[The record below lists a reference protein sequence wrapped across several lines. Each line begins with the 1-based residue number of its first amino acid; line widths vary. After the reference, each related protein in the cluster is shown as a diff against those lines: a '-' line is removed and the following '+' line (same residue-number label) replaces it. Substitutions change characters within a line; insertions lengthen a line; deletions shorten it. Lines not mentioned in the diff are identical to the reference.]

1 LGVATISFVISR
13 IIPGNPAEMMAG
25 EQAPPEV
32 IEAIKEAMGI
42 DKPLHIQYLRYMGQ
56 LLRGDL
62 GYAWHTQHDVIDDLL
77 NRLPATVEL
86 TFASM
91 LFVLLGVFI
100 GVYSATHR
108 GGILDQIGR
117 LFSLIGVSLPTFW
130 FGLLL
135 LLVFYTNLGWAP
147 PPLGRISVYIDPPT
161 RITGL
166 YILDSIITLNWRAL
180 VNSIHHILLP
190 AICLTSGSLASITRV
205 TRSSM
210 LEVLQADYITTARV
224 KGIRETIVIWKHAL
238 RNALLPVTTLG
249 GLQIGYLLGGAVL
262 TETIFAWPGIGK
274 YAVDSILWL
283 DYAPVQGFMIFSAFV
298 FSIVN
303 LVVDILYYV
312 LDPRIRYD

>member
-1 LGVATISFVISR
+1 
-13 IIPGNPAEMMAG
+13 
-25 EQAPPEV
+25 
-32 IEAIKEAMGI
+32 
-42 DKPLHIQYLRYMGQ
+42 
-56 LLRGDL
+56 
-62 GYAWHTQHDVIDDLL
+62 
-77 NRLPATVEL
+77 
-86 TFASM
+86 
-91 LFVLLGVFI
+91 
-100 GVYSATHR
+100 
-108 GGILDQIGR
+108 
-117 LFSLIGVSLPTFW
+117 
-130 FGLLL
+130 
-135 LLVFYTNLGWAP
+135 
-147 PPLGRISVYIDPPT
+147 
-161 RITGL
+161 
-166 YILDSIITLNWRAL
+166 
-180 VNSIHHILLP
+180 
-190 AICLTSGSLASITRV
+190 
-205 TRSSM
+205 M